1 MRIFLIAFI
10 LAIVATVSIAGFRGS
25 TSTRPP
31 IEIFPDMDRQPK
43 IHAQSRSAFFADGRT
58 DRPNVP
64 GTVPFIT
71 PYQETYTFLQP
82 KDRFFED
89 LYFQTGRVLAD
100 EFGRGFPVDVTA
112 DLMHR
117 GRDRYQ
123 IFCAVCHSPTGD
135 GNGVTKALGMAA
147 TPTFHDDRIR
157 EMAEGEIFN
166 TITHGKNQMGPYGA
180 KLAVEDR
187 WAVIAYVRALQRA
200 RTGSITDVPAA
211 HRTELER

>member
-1 MRIFLIAFI
+1 MRIFLITFV
-10 LAIVATVSIAGFRGS
+10 LAIVATISIAGFRGS

-31 IEIFPDMDRQPK
+31 IEVFPDMDRQPK
-43 IHAQSRSAFFADGRT
+43 LHAQARSAFFADGRT
-58 DRPNVP
+58 DRPNVA

-71 PYQETYTFLQP
+71 PYQEVYGFLQP
-82 KDRFFED
+82 KDRFHED
-89 LYFQTGRVLAD
+89 LYLQTGRTAPEV
-100 EFGRGFPVDVTA
+100 FGAGFPLAVNSE
-112 DLMHR
+112 LMVR

-123 IFCAVCHSPTGD
+123 IFCTACHGPQGD

-147 TPTFHDDRIR
+147 TPTFHDDRLR
-157 EMAEGEIFN
+157 QMAEGEIFN

-187 WAVIAYVRALQRA
+187 WAVVAYVRALQRT
-200 RTGSITDVPAA
+200 RTGTLADVPAA